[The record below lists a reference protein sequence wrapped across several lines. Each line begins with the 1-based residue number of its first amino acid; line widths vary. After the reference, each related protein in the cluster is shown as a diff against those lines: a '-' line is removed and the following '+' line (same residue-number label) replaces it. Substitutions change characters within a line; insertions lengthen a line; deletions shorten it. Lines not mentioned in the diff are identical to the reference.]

1 MSTPTRLRRG
11 LSLALIGLCGWLGAH
26 AQLTLKG
33 DPVTKDFPKVSFQ
46 AHHRSPEKMDS
57 TVFSLKAD
65 DKKIPFTV
73 APVAMPDSDLSKTV
87 LILWE
92 YLPSK
97 SRDAQNKYF
106 RQLLLSALPEML
118 GEGDKVNV
126 GTFAWTDQSAGK
138 KTLNLLRNDF
148 SADTG
153 TLAELVRAAKAPGG
167 KGISEDHGSELY
179 PAISEGIA
187 QLDKAKGA
195 KVLLVLSAEYPN
207 IYNTAKSVSV
217 VIDEAKEAD
226 VAVYNIRYRV
236 MAPKYSLNDLAK
248 GSYGLSYDARKDAPA
263 AALDTLLLF
272 MDEAINRAMGR
283 DYGFTFTSDA
293 PKDGQSHQ
301 VQLSVGKEKLNVI
314 FNAPKSGFGDWFA
327 ANTALGVILIIVLLG
342 AIGGGAYFVWKR
354 MQASKAQEAKLAEV
368 QSASEAA
375 IQQQQRS
382 IQGLRDA
389 EQRKAQAGEA
399 ERRRAEAE
407 IEAQRLL
414 GEMFSNGRSP
424 RFAVLAG
431 GTTTT
436 VALPSPV
443 STVGRDRTAEIHID
457 HPTLSRSHFQVV
469 YDDGKYMLIDLGS
482 TNGTQLN
489 GQKVTSSELR
499 HGDVVKAGEV
509 TMNFYL

>member
-1 MSTPTRLRRG
+1 MWTRFCRG
-11 LSLALIGLCGWLGAH
+11 LVLGSLALLSWSGAA

-46 AHHRSPEKMDS
+46 AHYRSPEDLDS
-57 TVFSLKAD
+57 TAFTLKAD

-97 SRDAQNKYF
+97 SREAQNKYF
-106 RQLLLSALPEML
+106 RELILDLLPGML
-118 GEGDKVNV
+118 AKGDKVNIA
-126 GTFAWTDQSAGK
+126 TFAWTDQSAGK
-138 KTLNLLRNDF
+138 KALNLLRTDF
-148 SADTG
+148 SADTTALG
-153 TLAELVRAAKAPGG
+153 DLVRAAKAPGG

-187 QLDKAKGA
+187 ELDKAKDA

-207 IYNTAKSVSV
+207 IYNNAKSISV

-226 VAVYNIRYRV
+226 VAVYNVRYRV
-236 MAPKYSLNDLAK
+236 MAPKYSLSDLAK
-248 GSYGLSYDARKDAPA
+248 GTYGLSYDARKDAAA
-263 AALDTLLLF
+263 AALDTVLMYL
-272 MDEAINRAMGR
+272 DDATSRALGR
-283 DYGFTFTSDA
+283 DYAFTFTSDA
-293 PKDGQSHQ
+293 TKDGQSHQ
-301 VQLSVGKEKLNVI
+301 VQLSIGKEKLNVI
-314 FNAPKSGFGDWFA
+314 YNANKAGFGDWFA
-327 ANTALGVILIIVLLG
+327 ANTALGIVLIVVLLA
-342 AIGGGAYFVWKR
+342 AIGGGAFFVWKR
-354 MQASKAQEAKLAEV
+354 LQASKAQEAKLAEV
-368 QSASEAA
+368 QSQSEAA
-375 IQQQQRS
+375 LQQQART

-389 EQRKAQAGEA
+389 EQRKEQVGEA

-407 IEAQRLL
+407 LEAKRLMA
-414 GEMFSNGRSP
+414 EMFSNGRSP
-424 RFAVLAG
+424 RFAVQAG
-431 GTTTT
+431 SSATT
-436 VALPSPV
+436 VALPAPV
-443 STVGRDRTAEIHID
+443 STVGRDRAAEIHID
-457 HPTLSRSHFQVV
+457 HPTLSRTHFQVV
-469 YDDGKYMLIDLGS
+469 YDSGKYMLIDLGS